1 MDTQLA
7 GRIPIFLFFLMFST
21 PAATQPI
28 DVTLDD
34 AVARAL
40 ELQPSMIEA
49 QGSRRIAAAND
60 RAAWGAFLPSI
71 STSASAFRSNVTRID
86 PETGLP
92 ISPEFTYTLG
102 WNASVPLFQGFARI
116 AGKKAASAN
125 VDAAEAGLR
134 GEQFNVIL
142 DTKQVFYAAA
152 AAEELVRVA
161 TAQVERAEEQLA
173 AASDMLKAG
182 SATTSDSLRAT
193 VELGSAQI
201 ALIRAEAANA
211 SAQAALARQIGSGGL
226 ARAVPSETLPAP
238 PDTSV
243 IRDLAMSESP
253 SILQSEASV
262 RAADARVTI
271 ARSRYWPS
279 LGVSYGANRQGTG
292 SPLTNLEDYQNSSSW
307 RFSLAWP
314 IFDGFDREAAQVA
327 AWVDRDVAQAVAA
340 DTRRQ
345 VDAEVVRQVALLDA
359 AYRQISIAS
368 VNVQAATEDFR
379 VSSERYRLGVAT
391 TVDMVSSQESLTG
404 AEVALIQA
412 RFDYL
417 IARAEL
423 EALVGRELE

>member
-1 MDTQLA
+1 METHLA
-7 GRIPIFLFFLMFST
+7 GRIPIFLSFLLLAT
-21 PAATQPI
+21 PAASQPI
-28 DVTLDD
+28 DVTLGD
-34 AVARAL
+34 AIARAL
-40 ELQPSMIEA
+40 ELQPSMVEA
-49 QGSRRIAAAND
+49 EGSRRIAHAND

-71 STSASAFRSNVTRID
+71 STSASAFRSNVARID
-86 PETGLP
+86 PETGRP
-92 ISPEFTYTLG
+92 VSPEFTYTLG
-102 WNASVPLFQGFARI
+102 WNASVPLFEGFARI
-116 AGKKAASAN
+116 AGKKVASAN

-142 DTKQVFYAAA
+142 DTKQVFYATA

-161 TAQVERAEEQLA
+161 TAQVARAQEQLT

-201 ALIRAEAANA
+201 ALIRAEAANEA
-211 SAQAALARQIGSGGL
+211 AQAALARQIGRGGL
-226 ARAVPSETLPAP
+226 ARAVPSESLPAP

-253 SILQSEASV
+253 DILQSEASA

-292 SPLTNLEDYQNSSSW
+292 SPLTNLEDYQSSSSW

-327 AWVDRDVAQAVAA
+327 AGVDRDVAQAVAA

-359 AYRQISIAS
+359 AYRQISIAV

-379 VSSERYRLGVAT
+379 VLSDRYRLGVAT
-391 TVDMVSSQESLTG
+391 SVDLASSQENLTG

>member
-1 MDTQLA
+1 METQPA
-7 GRIPIFLFFLMFST
+7 GRIPIFLSLLLLAT
-21 PAATQPI
+21 PAASQPI
-28 DVTLDD
+28 EVTLGD
-34 AVARAL
+34 AIARAL
-40 ELQPSMIEA
+40 ELQPAMVEA
-49 QGSRRIAAAND
+49 EGSRRIARAND

-71 STSASAFRSNVTRID
+71 STSASAFRSNVARID
-86 PETGLP
+86 PETGRP
-92 ISPEFTYTLG
+92 VSPEFTYTLG
-102 WNASVPLFQGFARI
+102 WNASVPLFEGFARI
-116 AGKKAASAN
+116 AGKKVASAN

-142 DTKQVFYAAA
+142 DTKQVFYATA

-161 TAQVERAEEQLA
+161 TAQVARAQEQLT

-201 ALIRAEAANA
+201 ALIRAEAAFEA
-211 SAQAALARQIGSGGL
+211 AQAALARQIGRGGL
-226 ARAVPSETLPAP
+226 ARAVPSESLPAP
-238 PDTSV
+238 PDTTV

-253 SILQSEASV
+253 SILQSEASA

-292 SPLTNLEDYQNSSSW
+292 SPLTNLEDYQSSSSW

-327 AWVDRDVAQAVAA
+327 AGVDRDVALAVAA

-359 AYRQISIAS
+359 AYRQISIAV

-379 VSSERYRLGVAT
+379 VLSDRYRLGVAT
-391 TVDMVSSQESLTG
+391 SVDLASSQENLTG

>member
-1 MDTQLA
+1 MKTHA
-7 GRIPIFLFFLMFST
+7 SAPIPFGLVLWLM
-21 PAATQPI
+21 AAHAAAQPI

-34 AVARAL
+34 AIARAL
-40 ELQPSMIEA
+40 ELQPSMVEA
-49 QGSRRIAAAND
+49 EGSRRVAAAFD

-71 STSASAFRSNVTRID
+71 STSASAFRSNVERID
-86 PETGLP
+86 PDTGQP
-92 ISPEFTYTLG
+92 VSPEFTYTLG
-102 WNASVPLFQGFARI
+102 WSASLPLFEGFARI
-116 AGKKAASAN
+116 AGKRVASAN

-134 GEQFNVIL
+134 GERFIVIL

-152 AAEELVRVA
+152 ATDELVRVA
-161 TAQVERAEEQLA
+161 TAQVARAREQLT

-201 ALIRAEAANA
+201 ALIRAEAAQA
-211 SAQAALARQIGSGGL
+211 AAQAALARQIGAGGL
-226 ARAVPSETLPAP
+226 ARPVPDHTLPAL

-243 IRDLAMSESP
+243 IRDLALAESP
-253 SILQSEASV
+253 SILQSEASA

-279 LGVSYGANRQGTG
+279 LGMSYGSNSQGTG
-292 SPLTNLEDYQNSSSW
+292 SPLSNFDDYQSSSSW

-314 IFDGFDREAAQVA
+314 IFDGFEREAAQVEAGANREVA
-327 AWVDRDVAQAVAA
+327 AAVAA

-359 AYRQISIAS
+359 AYRQIAIAA
-368 VNVQAATEDFR
+368 VTVEAATEDFR
-379 VSSERYRLGVAT
+379 VLSERYRLGVAT
-391 TVDMVSSQESLTG
+391 SVDLVTSQENLTG
-404 AEVALIQA
+404 AEVDLIQA

>member
-1 MDTQLA
+1 METHLS
-7 GRIPIFLFFLMFST
+7 GRIPILLSLLMLAT
-21 PAATQPI
+21 RAASQPI
-28 DVTLDD
+28 EVTLDD
-34 AVARAL
+34 AIARAL
-40 ELQPSMIEA
+40 ELQPSMVEA
-49 QGSRRIAAAND
+49 EGSRRIAHSND

-71 STSASAFRSNVTRID
+71 STSASAFRSNVARID
-86 PETGLP
+86 PETGRP
-92 ISPEFTYTLG
+92 VSPEFTYTLG
-102 WNASVPLFQGFARI
+102 WSASLPLFEGFARI

-125 VDAAEAGLR
+125 VDAADAAWR

-161 TAQVERAEEQLA
+161 TAQVARAQEQLTA
-173 AASDMLKAG
+173 ANDMLKAG

-201 ALIRAEAANA
+201 ALIRAQAAHEA
-211 SAQAALARQIGSGGL
+211 AQAALARQIGSSGL
-226 ARAVPSETLPAP
+226 ARAVPGETLPAL

-243 IRDLAMSESP
+243 IRELAMKESP
-253 SILQSEASV
+253 SILQSEASA

-292 SPLTNLEDYQNSSSW
+292 SPLTDLENYESSSSW
-307 RFSLAWP
+307 RFGLAWP

-327 AWVDRDVAQAVAA
+327 AGVDRDVAEAVAA

-359 AYRQISIAS
+359 AYRQIAIAA
-368 VNVQAATEDFR
+368 VNVEAATEDFR
-379 VSSERYRLGVAT
+379 VLSDRYRLGVAT
-391 TVDMVSSQESLTG
+391 SVDLASSQENLTG